1 MTPAAFRK
9 LALSMPGAV
18 ELAHFERTS
27 FRVGKKIFATMTRD
41 GREAMVPVRPL
52 LRCFELLASKPK
64 AFFSYGGWT
73 QKHGSLGIHLAKA
86 ETRLVAKLMREA
98 WERIAA

>member
-9 LALSMPGAV
+9 LALSMPEAV
-18 ELAHFERTS
+18 EVPHFERTS
-27 FRVGKKIFATMTRD
+27 FRVGKKIFATMKRD
-41 GREAMVPVRPL
+41 GKEVMIPVRPL

-64 AFFSYGGWT
+64 IFFSYGGWT

-86 ETRLVAKLMREA
+86 DAKLIGKLMREA
-98 WERIAA
+98 WERISG

>member
-18 ELAHFERTS
+18 EVPHFERTS
-27 FRVGKKIFATMTRD
+27 FRVGKKIFATMKRD
-41 GREAMVPVRPL
+41 GKEAMIPVRPL

-64 AFFSYGGWT
+64 MFFSYGGWT
-73 QKHGSLGIHLAKA
+73 QKHGSLGVHLAKA
-86 ETRLVAKLMREA
+86 DAKFLKGLVREA
-98 WERIAA
+98 WERVSS